1 MNNFL
6 ELKNIRKSFT
16 TEKKINVLRG
26 LSKKFRLGKIYSI
39 MGPSGSG
46 KSTLL
51 NLISLIDKPSS
62 GLIRFDNCEI
72 NFSEQGKNDIFRAK
86 KIGLGGKTIN
96 LKLKTKNFKTLSRS
110 KTINNP
116 TQVERKIFKI
126 AKELLYKT
134 KDDNEYRLIGV
145 GISELVDE
153 NFCDL
158 DNLIDK
164 TENND
169 KRIDQVINSLRK
181 KFGNDIINHGKNDE

>member
-1 MNNFL
+1 MKANRPVKSISHETTFSRNIKSKEKL
-6 ELKNIRKSFT
+6 ENILA
-16 TEKKINVLRG
+16 N
-26 LSKKFRLGKIYSI
+26 LSKKVA
-39 MGPSGSG
+39 
-46 KSTLL
+46 
-51 NLISLIDKPSS
+51 
-62 GLIRFDNCEI
+62 
-72 NFSEQGKNDIFRAK
+72 FRAK
-86 KIGLGGKTIN
+86 EIGLGGKTIN
-96 LKLKTKNFKTLSRS
+96 LKLKTNNFKILSRS

-126 AKELLYKT
+126 SKELLYKT

-164 TENND
+164 KENND